1 MKLLKQEKRYNL
13 IVLGLISLRRISHL
27 DRLESES
34 IYIFREC
41 LSQAERPVILFSA
54 GKDST
59 VLAYLAV
66 KAFYPAKPPAPLLH
80 IDSTWEFSELLK
92 FRDDFANHYG
102 FDLKVFSNQDGK
114 KSGINPFDHGDRY
127 TLVMRTEPLKTA
139 LNMGN
144 YDFIFGGAR
153 RDEERSRAKERII
166 SIRNEYH
173 GWDPKD
179 QRPEFHNLYNLQLSK
194 GQSARVFPLS
204 NWTEQDILDY
214 ALREKIKLAPLY
226 FTKEHEVVTRGNAFI
241 AIDDMSLMRLQPDDN
256 IIKKNVR
263 FRTLGCWPVT
273 GAIES
278 NASNL
283 QEIIDETLN
292 SRFSERQGRLGD
304 SEDGGSLEQK
314 KKEGYF

>member
-1 MKLLKQEKRYNL
+1 MKLLKLEFKYNSFSPGWANL
-13 IVLGLISLRRISHL
+13 IKLSHL
-27 DRLESES
+27 DRLESEA

-41 LSQAERPVILFSA
+41 LAQAERPVILFSA

-66 KAFYPAKPPAPLLH
+66 KAFYPAKPAIPLLH
-80 IDSTWEFSELLK
+80 IDSTWEFAELLK
-92 FRDDFANHYG
+92 FRDDFAKHYG
-102 FDLKVFSNQDGK
+102 FTLNVFSNQEGK

-179 QRPEFHNLYNLQLSK
+179 QRPEFNNLYNLQLSK

-214 ALREKIKLAPLY
+214 SLREKITLAPLY
-226 FTKEHEVVTRGNAFI
+226 FSQEREVVTRGNAFI
-241 AIDDMSLMRLQPDDN
+241 AIDDISLMRFQPDDK
-256 IIKKNVR
+256 IIKRYVR

-304 SEDGGSLEQK
+304 NEDGGSLEQK